1 MSVVVIGT
9 DVGKG
14 ATTVTGYYV
23 QSYGDGDVEFNSQDI
38 RDETNQLVIRIVF
51 QRMAKLTLTLI
62 PTLKTDLATTVTS
75 VKTDFPKGAMS
86 TATGLTA
93 FFVDDCQINETG
105 EAIQVTVSMTNI
117 GITVA

>member
-38 RDETNQLVIRIVF
+38 RDETNQLVTRLVF
-51 QRMAKLTLTLI
+51 QRMAKLTLTMI
-62 PTLKTDLATTVTS
+62 PLAATNPKTE
-75 VKTDFPKGAMS
+75 FPKGAM
-86 TATGLTA
+86 ATHASFTSY
-93 FFVDDCQINETG
+93 FVDDMQLNESG
-105 EAIQVTVSMTNI
+105 EADQVTVSLTNI
-117 GITVA
+117 GIT